1 MTQFEFYKS
10 FLFVVELLAA
20 ESMYLYRFRR
30 RPFFLLRLLLAVA
43 ACFLFAFFFPSMPE
57 NPYLFALTFLVIF
70 LFTVIA
76 AKAVFRESWFTVIFC
91 CFAGYTTQHLSYEI
105 YNIFLILMQ
114 ANGTAGF
121 YGNDDFTSIF
131 PNLVIFAVYMIVYV
145 VSYFLCFMF
154 FSTKLSPKEDI
165 DVKKTFIFIF
175 SIFILIVDI
184 LLNAVIVQNPL
195 EGGKLYVI
203 IIGLYN
209 VLCCIVS
216 LYLQF
221 EVALRRKIEMTFDFM
236 QKIWEKTR
244 SQYEASKENIEIINM
259 KCHDIK
265 HQIRALGTDGTVDPV
280 FLKELEERV
289 SIYDATV
296 KTGNESLDV
305 ILMEKSLLCN
315 KQKIEF
321 SCMIDGEKL
330 SFMRDEDIYALFG
343 NIVDNAIEAV
353 LKLDPAK
360 RVIDLQVKST
370 GEMLSIRETNY
381 YASAI
386 VLNERGLPE
395 TTKGDRMN
403 HGFGLK
409 SIQYICER
417 YGGTMQVETENDVFL
432 LNIVMFPPRK

>member
-20 ESMYLYRFRR
+20 ESMYIYRFRR
-30 RPFFLLRLLLAVA
+30 RSHFLLRLPLAIA
-43 ACFLFAFFFPSMPE
+43 ACFLFAFFFPSIPD

-105 YNIFLILMQ
+105 YNILLILMQ
-114 ANGTAGF
+114 ADGAAGF
-121 YGNDDFTSIF
+121 YGNGDFTSIF
-131 PNLVIFAVYMIVYV
+131 PNLLIFAVYMIVYV

-184 LLNAVIVQNPL
+184 VLNAVIVQNPL
-195 EGGKLYVI
+195 EGGRLYVI

-244 SQYEASKENIEIINM
+244 SQYEMSKENIEIINM

-265 HQIRALGTDGTVDPV
+265 HQIRSLGSGGVDPH

-353 LKLDPAK
+353 LHLDAHE
-360 RVIDLQVKST
+360 RIIDLQVKST
-370 GEMLSIRETNY
+370 GEMLTIRETNY
-381 YASAI
+381 FASDLI
-386 VLNERGLPE
+386 LGEKGLPI
-395 TTKGDRMN
+395 TTKRDRIN

-409 SIQYICER
+409 SIQYICDR
-417 YGGTMQVETENDVFL
+417 YGGTMQVDTEG
-432 LNIVMFPPRK
+432 NIFTINIILFPPKR